1 MGTAILWFLLAIGV
15 AMIGKAIGKY
25 FWPEDWPDENF

>member
-15 AMIGKAIGKY
+15 AMIGKY